1 MRIEH
6 HRYGKARVRLVKV
19 RRRGDVHDLRDLTV
33 RLLCE
38 GDFDASYVSGDNRDV
53 LPTETMK
60 NMIYALAK
68 TDPVDRI
75 ESFALAL
82 ARLVLAEHAPVR
94 RAIVRI
100 EETPWTR
107 IAVSGPAGP
116 QPHPH
121 AFMRPGGERGVAEVV
136 AERGGA
142 ERVASGLRGLRVAKT
157 TASGFEGFPQGRFTT
172 LEGTRDR
179 MFSTEVGATWWWSEE
194 PGDWAAGNS
203 RIRDAMLQA
212 FASEYSPSVQYTIHR
227 MGQAA
232 FAACAQIA
240 KIHVAL
246 PNLHCIPVDLAPFGL
261 ENPNEVLV
269 PTEEPHGLIEATLA
283 RE

>member
-19 RRRGDVHDLRDLTV
+19 RRRGEVHDLRDLTV
-33 RLLCE
+33 RVLCE
-38 GDFDASYVSGDNRDV
+38 GDFEASCVSGDNRDV

-60 NMIYALAK
+60 NMVYALAR

-75 ESFALAL
+75 ESFGLAL

-100 EETPWTR
+100 EEAPWVR
-107 IAVSGPAGP
+107 IAVRGSAGP
-116 QPHPH
+116 EPHPH
-121 AFMRPGGERGVAEVV
+121 AFARPGSERGVAEVV
-136 AERGGA
+136 IERGGT

-172 LEGTRDR
+172 LQETRDR
-179 MFSTEVGATWWWSEE
+179 MFSTEVGATWWWSKE
-194 PGDWAAGNS
+194 PGDWAVENS

-212 FASEYSPSVQYTIHR
+212 FASEYSPSAQYTLHR

-232 FAACAQIA
+232 LDACVQVA
-240 KIHVAL
+240 KIHLAL

-261 ENPNEVLV
+261 ENPNEVFV
-269 PTEEPHGLIEATLA
+269 PTDEPYGFIEATLA